1 MIFYLIVADSTFSKL
16 PKNTEA
22 TLIVD
27 DAIVVPD
34 LIKKRFKVIPIK
46 SCSKQADHDA
56 CTIFTEKFE
65 KNDLLS
71 RYSSDIEPHINGIYE
86 YVISSI
92 NNILFT
98 IESVA
103 TEQDVICLIG
113 GHHKL
118 RIGACYAVK
127 SPEFNQNVFFD
138 RADVLNPF
146 LFEALKSSNK
156 RVKYHQSFLITTL
169 FKYVARVVLLFCYS
183 FLFTLKKY
191 IVGCINTK
199 DKQFNI
205 FKNNDS
211 DYILFPVRS
220 NPQFD
225 FASSIAQSI
234 VSSGSK
240 IKPLVLYYEMLMGAP
255 FYSRL
260 SNTTY
265 PYISLFRYEYI
276 LTLLFLPISIMS
288 NVVKLYLSLRKQPSL
303 LLFSEGYSYSLPLSY
318 LVFENLAAPQVYFY
332 EKLLDKIISS
342 LSDNHNINI
351 HGVCSTE
358 MIGTQAFVERAVTL
372 KYRLKIVN
380 IQTSVVYDNYYPVKA
395 VGNKT
400 FCLSEKTASNFN
412 EVGINNKGHAEFIG
426 KLKYLTSNE
435 VPSNKVLSNK
445 VRGLTIILYASQPYE
460 PELTCQFLLELSH
473 WLNENRKTV
482 KLRVRLHPRDNIAH
496 YSALKNVEFV
506 LNDETIAESIKS
518 ASLVLTRTSSVVLD
532 AIGYKIP
539 YFVCKLSNFD
549 LNVNL
554 PFLKHAELT
563 VSTAKELT
571 TKLLEFHRVTTM
583 YQEYIERQEESENKK
598 VFSSQESIS
607 KFLVPFDKSMHTLV
621 GAEVEEI

>member
-1 MIFYLIVADSTFSKL
+1 MIFYLIVAESAFSKL
-16 PKNTEA
+16 PKNTDA

-27 DAIVVPD
+27 NAIVVPD
-34 LIKKRFKVIPIK
+34 LIRKRFKVISIK
-46 SCSKQADHDA
+46 ACSKQADLDA
-56 CTIFTEKFE
+56 CKMFTTRFE
-65 KNDLLS
+65 QNDSLP
-71 RYSSDIEPHINGIYE
+71 RYPSDIEPHINGVYE

-98 IESVA
+98 IESVV
-103 TEQDVICLIG
+103 TEQDVIYLLG

-127 SPEFNQNVFFD
+127 SPEFNKNVLFD

-146 LFEALKSSNK
+146 LFEALQSSNK
-156 RVKYHQSFLITTL
+156 RVKYHESFFIVTL
-169 FKYVARVVLLFCYS
+169 FKYVARVFLLFCYS

-191 IVGCINTK
+191 VVGCINTK
-199 DKQFNI
+199 DKQSII
-205 FKNNDS
+205 FKDNITE
-211 DYILFPVRS
+211 YILFPVRS

-225 FASSIAQSI
+225 FASPIAHTI
-234 VSSGSK
+234 VSSGAK
-240 IKPLVLYYEMLMGAP
+240 IKPLLLYYEMLMGES
-255 FYSRL
+255 FYNRL
-260 SNTTY
+260 SNATY

-276 LTLLFLPISIMS
+276 LSLLFLPISIMS
-288 NVVKLYLSLRKQPSL
+288 NVVKLYLSLRKQPPL
-303 LLFSEGYSYSLPLSY
+303 VLFSEGYSYSLPLSY

-342 LSDNHNINI
+342 LSDNNINI

-358 MIGTQAFVERAVTL
+358 MVGTQAFIERAVTK

-395 VGNKT
+395 VGDKT
-400 FCLSEKTASNFN
+400 FCLSEKIAENFN

-426 KLKYLTSNE
+426 NLKYLTSNE
-435 VPSNKVLSNK
+435 APSNKVRN
-445 VRGLTIILYASQPYE
+445 LTTILYASQPYE
-460 PELTCQFLLELSH
+460 PELSCQFLLELSH
-473 WLNENRKTV
+473 WLNENMQTV
-482 KLRVRLHPRDNIAH
+482 KLRIRLHPRDNIAH
-496 YSALKNVEFV
+496 YLALKNVEFV

-518 ASLVLTRTSSVVLD
+518 ASLLLTRTSSVVLD
-532 AIGYKIP
+532 AIGYKVP

-563 VSTAKELT
+563 VLTPKELT
-571 TKLLEFHRVTTM
+571 TKLSGFHRVTTM
-583 YQEYIERQEESENKK
+583 YQEYIEYQEKSENKI

-607 KFLVPFDKSMHTLV
+607 KFLVPFDKATNTLV
-621 GAEVEEI
+621 GAKVEKI